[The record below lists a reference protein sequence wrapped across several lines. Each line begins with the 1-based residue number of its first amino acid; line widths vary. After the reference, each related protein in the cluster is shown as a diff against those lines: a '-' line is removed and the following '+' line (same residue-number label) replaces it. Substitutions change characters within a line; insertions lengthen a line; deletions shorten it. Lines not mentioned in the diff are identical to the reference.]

1 MGQPIKLVKTDSEGV
16 QELIVYGR
24 GQAAVHVAQ
33 GFQYE
38 TEAEAQAGVRAD
50 DLTAISG
57 LSAGVVE
64 GITAL
69 GLLTYDDVAEAPVKD
84 LVKIQGVG
92 QKMAAK
98 LKSEAAELSG

>member
-1 MGQPIKLVKTDSEGV
+1 MGQPIKLLRTDSDGE
-16 QELIVYGR
+16 QELIAYGR
-24 GQAAVHVAQ
+24 GQAAVCVAQ
-33 GFQYE
+33 GYHYAAE
-38 TEAEAQAGVRAD
+38 DEARAGIRAD

-64 GITAL
+64 GMTAL

-84 LVKIQGVG
+84 LVKIPGVG

-98 LKSEAAELSG
+98 LKSKAAELSG